1 MNRRR
6 SLAQLTACLR
16 GELPVAPDW
25 AAILALAN
33 RALVTAQLY
42 EALARTGAEQSLPN
56 DVHGFLREVLER
68 NRERNRR
75 LSRQLREALQA
86 LNDAG
91 IEPILLKGAAVWAS
105 SGCGL
110 DFNRILS
117 DLDLLVKPIEVE
129 RALDALDKA
138 GFPCAVRFS
147 RQDSHAV
154 ATLGRPTDVG
164 LIDLHQRPPGPLG
177 IAQIQDVD
185 FFCTQVSWF
194 GARARVPAPAIQI
207 LFLVLHDQFHDGDYW
222 RGGFDLRHL
231 IDIAELSRAPQ
242 PVDWLM
248 LDALCKTSL
257 ARNVVGTQLLAVDQ
271 FLGAAMPPDFIGGRW
286 VRFQHQRHM
295 WQFAYPRF
303 SASLAVV
310 GIATEWTNLLAH
322 RALNEIHRHQA
333 LGSKTETRGTMLG
346 RAARKVPS
354 RVRRLRRFLLPRVG
368 KL

>member
-6 SLAQLTACLR
+6 SLAQLITCLR
-16 GELPVAPDW
+16 GELPVTPDW
-25 AAILALAN
+25 RAILTMAN

-42 EALARTGAEQSLPN
+42 EALARTGAVQSLPDN
-56 DVHGFLREVLER
+56 VHGFLREVSER

-75 LSRQLREALQA
+75 LARQLGEALQA
-86 LNDAG
+86 LNNAN

-110 DFNRILS
+110 DFNRIFS
-117 DLDLLVKPIEVE
+117 DLDLLVNPMEVE
-129 RALDALDKA
+129 RALDALVES
-138 GFPCAVRFS
+138 GFPVLRYS
-147 RQDSHAV
+147 GKGSHAV

-164 LIDLHQRPPGPLG
+164 VIDLHQRPPGPLG

-185 FFCTQVSWF
+185 FLCTRISWF
-194 GARARVPAPAIQI
+194 GGRARVPVPAIQI
-207 LFLVLHDQFHDGDYW
+207 LVLVLHDQFHDGDYW

-257 ARNVVGTQLLAVDQ
+257 VRNALGTQLLAVEQ
-271 FLGAAMPPDFIGGRW
+271 FLGAAMPPVFTGGRW

-295 WQFAYPRF
+295 WQFAYPGF

-310 GIATEWTNLLAH
+310 GIVSEWRNLRAH
-322 RALNEIHRHQA
+322 RTLNEIHWREA
-333 LGSKTETRGTMLG
+333 LGLKTEAAGPMLG
-346 RAARKVPS
+346 RAASNVLT
-354 RVRRLRRFLLPRVG
+354 RVRRLRRFFSPRVG